1 MAAHGSGSGDAGG
14 VALLIEWRAMLRRIR
29 WIATATAVAMVFVV
43 IVVTIAVHKSPEAGD
58 ANAMVP
64 APLSVGDP
72 IDDAKPVARIPLVDE
87 HGKPTSLRAFKG
99 KWVVFAPSMTLCHE
113 TCPMTTGVL
122 MELEEAVRRAGIGG
136 HVVIA
141 EVTVD
146 PWQDSPARMRAYKR
160 MTGAGFK
167 MLTGSAANMQRLW
180 KEFGIGFK
188 RIPLEQPVPIDWFTH
203 KPETL
208 NIEHSDGLFIL
219 DPAGQER
226 VIVGGM
232 PGIAKGHELGPA
244 LHKLLD
250 PEGIHNLRHPET
262 PWTAKELLNDLYW
275 GMGRQVP
282 ASTLAPS
289 RTPTLQAAEEALSDS
304 PGTLASLHEQASEL
318 LGGSVRALSHRIA
331 GLHGYPVVLNV
342 WASWC
347 GPCRSEFPLLATA
360 SAAYGNK
367 VAFVGFDANDPSSGK
382 ARSFLA
388 SHHVS
393 YPSYTGAISELGG
406 IAALDWVTPTT
417 VFIDRQGKV
426 AYFHPGVYE
435 SQSALDTDIERH
447 ALGKQ
452 A

>member
-1 MAAHGSGSGDAGG
+1 
-14 VALLIEWRAMLRRIR
+14 MLRRIR
-29 WIATATAVAMVFVV
+29 WIATAAAGTMVLVV
-43 IVVTIAVHKSPEAGD
+43 IAVTIAVHKSPEADD
-58 ANAMVP
+58 ADAMVP

-72 IDDAKPVARIPLVDE
+72 IDSAKPVARIPLTNE
-87 HGKPTSLRAFKG
+87 HGRSTALRAYKG

-113 TCPMTTGVL
+113 TCPMTTGAL
-122 MELEEAVRRAGIGG
+122 MELSEAVRKAGLSK
-136 HVVIA
+136 HVVVA
-141 EVTVD
+141 EITVD

-160 MTGAGFK
+160 MTGAKFT
-167 MLTGSAANMQRLW
+167 MLTGSVANVKRLW
-180 KEFGIGFK
+180 KEFGIEFK
-188 RIPLEQPVPIDWFTH
+188 RIPLEQPVPIDWWTH

-232 PGIAKGHELGPA
+232 PGIAKGHRLEPA

-250 PEGIHNLRHPET
+250 SEGIHNLRHPET
-262 PWTAKELLNDLYW
+262 PWTAHELLNDLYW
-275 GMGRQVP
+275 GMGREVP

-289 RTPTLQAAEEALSDS
+289 RTPTPEAAEEALSDS
-304 PGTLASLHEQASEL
+304 PQTLASLHEQASQL
-318 LGGSVRALSHRIA
+318 LGGNIAALRGRVA
-331 GLHGYPVVLNV
+331 GLHGYPIVLNV

-347 GPCRSEFPLLATA
+347 EPCRSEFPLLATA
-360 SAAYGNK
+360 SAAYGSK
-367 VAFVGFDANDPSSGK
+367 VAFVGFDANDPGSGK

-393 YPSYTGAISELGG
+393 YPSYTGAISELTQF
-406 IAALDWVTPTT
+406 APLDWVTPTT
-417 VFIDRQGKV
+417 VFINRQGKV

-447 ALGKQ
+447 ALGKR